1 MPDQIMQDSGN
12 TYLFKPGKYGSLTQV
27 NKPKSKQM
35 DLSYRKVAKVVPILK
50 SMRKR
55 VAERPDTA
63 SSRG

>member
-1 MPDQIMQDSGN
+1 MSDQIIQRDGSVF
-12 TYLFKPGKYGSLTQV
+12 LFKPGQNGSTTELRKRPQKT
-27 NKPKSKQM
+27 M

-55 VAERPDTA
+55 ADADTG